1 MEEDPV
7 VRLNGRI
14 VEQLMR
20 ETLLARGVC
29 AVSAHHVAAS
39 LVQTSLRGV
48 DSHGIHL
55 FPHYCRAVDS
65 GRLTKNPQFAFAETA
80 PATAI
85 LDADH
90 AFGHHAGIVATDRAV
105 ALARSTGIGAVA
117 VKNSSHF
124 GAASYFGL
132 HAAEQGCIGLAFT
145 NADALIKA
153 HGSREAFTGTN
164 PICFTAPIEGEEPF
178 CLDMATSLVAW
189 GKILN
194 RRASGESI
202 PDTWACDA
210 EGRPVVDPNEARSL
224 QPAGGYKGFGLSLV
238 VDVLCA
244 VLSGSAISKDLLPM
258 YQKIEVRR
266 KISHFFVAL
275 DVTRFCS
282 LKDFGRRM
290 KDLVERTRS
299 LPPFDASVP
308 VMVPGDPEKKT
319 FAMRVESG
327 IPIDEVKFAELVG
340 ASANFNTARM

>member
-1 MEEDPV
+1 M
-7 VRLNGRI
+7 VRLNGRV

-29 AVSAHHVAAS
+29 AESAQHVATS
-39 LVQTSLRGV
+39 LAQTSLRGV

-55 FPHYCRAVDS
+55 FPHYCRAVES
-65 GRLTKNPQFAFAETA
+65 GRITKYPRFTFAETS
-80 PATAI
+80 PSTAI
-85 LDADH
+85 LDADD
-90 AFGHHAGIVATDRAV
+90 AFGHHAGIVATERAI
-105 ALARSTGIGAVA
+105 ALAKAAGMGAVA

-132 HAAEQGCIGLAFT
+132 HAADKGFIGLAFT

-189 GKILN
+189 GKVLN
-194 RRASGESI
+194 RRAAGASI

-210 EGRPVVDPNEARSL
+210 EGHPVTDPHAARSL

-244 VLSGSAISKDLLPM
+244 VLSGSQISKDLLPM

-266 KISHFFVAL
+266 KISHFFMAL

-282 LKDFGRRM
+282 AADFGRRM
-290 KDLVERTRS
+290 KDLVERTRG
-299 LPPFDASVP
+299 LPPLDASVP
-308 VMVPGDPEKKT
+308 VMVPGDPEKNT
-319 FAMRVESG
+319 FKARAESG
-327 IPIDEVKFAELVG
+327 IPIEDVKFAELVG
-340 ASANFNTARM
+340 ASERFKAALM